1 MGLIENKVAI
11 VTGGGQGLGEGICRR
26 FAKEGASIAILG
38 RTLSKIERVA
48 NDIKEEGGEAFPI
61 LCDITDRN
69 QVDNAVQSVVDKY
82 GTVDI
87 LINNAMT
94 QKLVPFDKSTEE
106 DLIDTFKSCVLGT
119 YNMMMS
125 CFPYL
130 KLQGGKVV
138 NFGSAAGVEGRPN
151 MITYGAAKEAVRGLT
166 KGFAVEWGKFDIN
179 INVVCPTGSSPA
191 WETYSKQIGEEGV
204 KKALEPFLIKRMGDP
219 ETDIANIVLFLS
231 CYMSDYMTGRTL
243 FADGGRALYR

>member
-94 QKLVPFDKSTEE
+94 QKLVPFDNSTEE
-106 DLIDTFKSCVLGT
+106 DLIDTFKSCVLVT
-119 YNMMMS
+119 YNMMIS

-179 INVVCPTGSSPA
+179 INVVCPTALLQRGKP
-191 WETYSKQIGEEGV
+191 IVNRLRRGC